1 VSFNTA
7 PRAVVLLLTALTL
20 SACAGHPSHAFARA
34 ATPGQP
40 STSPSAPPSPLAGT
54 PSPTAKPKPK
64 SLEWYLARVP
74 TFPVAPSPQPVEL
87 PAGDAAPFWGHVP
100 TDQKV
105 AFITIDDGALA
116 RPADVPDFIREAHI
130 PVTMFLNSPAATEY
144 TDYFKRIEA
153 AGGVVEN
160 HTISHPSLRGRSY
173 EYQHHEICGSAD
185 KLAQLFGKRPAVFR
199 PPFGEYDQT
208 TKQVAHA
215 CGAKVLVNW
224 TETVNEGI
232 VRYQTPTKVVQPGD
246 VLLMHFRPALMDDL
260 LGALKAIH
268 RAGLTPALLT
278 DYIPGLSRATDPP
291 ADGDLPP
298 RR

>member
-1 VSFNTA
+1 MPFNTA
-7 PRAVVLLLTALTL
+7 PRAVVLLVAALTL
-20 SACAGHPSHAFARA
+20 SACAAHPTHSFARA
-34 ATPGQP
+34 ARPEAP
-40 STSPSAPPSPLAGT
+40 SPSPSSSSPAVS

-74 TFPVAPSPQPVEL
+74 TFPVAPVPQPVEL
-87 PAGDAAPFWGHVP
+87 PAGGNSAPFWGHVP

-116 RPADVPDFIREAHI
+116 RPADVPEFIRQAHI
-130 PVTMFLNSPAATEY
+130 PVTMFLNSPAATDY

-153 AGGVVEN
+153 AGGVVGN
-160 HTISHPSLRGRSY
+160 HTITHSELRGRSY
-173 EYQHHEICGSAD
+173 DYQHHEICGSAD
-185 KLAQLFGKRPAVFR
+185 KLQQLFGKRPAVFR

-208 TKQVAHA
+208 TKQAAHA
-215 CGAKVLVNW
+215 CGAKVVVNW

-232 VRYQTPTKVVQPGD
+232 VRYQTANKVVQPGD

-268 RAGLTPALLT
+268 RSGLTPALLT
-278 DYIPGLSRATDPP
+278 DYVPGLTRPSTPDLS
-291 ADGDLPP
+291 GDLPP
-298 RR
+298 RH